1 MARYAHASRKVP
13 SQAEQMLRLFDA
25 IPDVFLFVKDRQSR
39 FVGGNAAWLAMH
51 GCRTFAEI
59 TGKTDGDFHPPA
71 LAAQYVAED
80 RQVMQSARPLRD
92 QSWLVT
98 DSAGRPRWYL
108 CTKIPLLDS
117 RGKVAG
123 LAGILRPFDQT
134 GNAPEEYRRL
144 TPALEHVITQ
154 YGRPI
159 ACADLARRAGLS
171 VSQLQRE
178 FRRLFNITPGD
189 YILWTRL
196 MMARRRLEQTADPIR
211 QIADDCGFY
220 DQAHFTRAFRRHA
233 GLPPQHYRQRHAGR
247 RGNES

>member
-1 MARYAHASRKVP
+1 MARHAHASRKVP

-39 FVGGNAAWLAMH
+39 FVGGNAAWLSMH
-51 GCRTFAEI
+51 GYRTVAEI
-59 TGKTDGDFHPPA
+59 AGKTDNDFHPPA

-98 DSAGRPRWYL
+98 DSEGRPRWYL
-108 CTKIPLLDS
+108 CTKIPLLGG
-117 RGKVAG
+117 RGSVVG
-123 LAGILRPFDQT
+123 LAGILRPFDRA

-178 FRRLFNITPGD
+178 FRRLFNISPGD

-196 MMARRRLEQTADPIR
+196 MMARRRLEETADPVR
-211 QIADDCGFY
+211 QIAADCGFY

-233 GLPPQHYRQRHAGR
+233 GLPPQHYRRRHAGR
-247 RGNES
+247 RGSGI